1 MVNGYYEIRWTEIFL
16 SERIIFKM
24 KLTSLKYVQHEG
36 SQGEWRL
43 EDCTFG
49 DINLIVGKNAS
60 GKTMTLHVIKN
71 LAFMIARQKKLTYI
85 SGKYELEFDN
95 KGQKMTYS
103 LEYERKQIV
112 KEKFIFGSKVLL
124 DRSSDGTGKI
134 YADEL
139 GQDIKFKTST
149 DEIAVSVKKD
159 SIQHPFLDELHHWA
173 ESLVHFYFG
182 AHMGKNHLSALH
194 VSPDEDI
201 RFDHKE
207 TDKAV
212 VAIFEKGKRTIPDF
226 EDLVKADM
234 EVVGY
239 QIDKIS
245 VAPPLRLVLD
255 PPPPTPF
262 FALIVKETDLPDELD
277 QTDLAQG
284 MFRAL
289 SLIIQIDYAQMAN
302 STDCILIDDIGEGL
316 DFERSSNLIN
326 LIIEKAEKKSFQ
338 LIMSTNDR
346 FVMNNVN
353 LPYWNI
359 IHRVGNKSVFLNYRN
374 SKEMF
379 DEFELTG
386 LNNFDLFSTSYY
398 LRDQD
403 KK

>member
-1 MVNGYYEIRWTEIFL
+1 
-16 SERIIFKM
+16 M

-36 SQGEWRL
+36 EPGEWRL

-71 LAFMIARQKKLTYI
+71 LAILIARQKKLAYI

-95 KGQKMTYS
+95 KGQKMTYI
-103 LEYERKQIV
+103 LEYEQKQIV
-112 KEKFIFGSKVLL
+112 KEKFIVDSQVLL

-139 GQDIKFKTST
+139 GHEIRFKASI

-173 ESLVHFYFG
+173 ESLIHFYFG
-182 AHMGKNHLSALH
+182 GNMGKNHLATLRDS
-194 VSPDEDI
+194 SDEDV
-201 RFDHKE
+201 RVDHKE
-207 TDKAV
+207 TDKAA
-212 VAIFEKGKRTIPDF
+212 VAIFEKGRRAISDF

-245 VAPPLRLVLD
+245 VAPPLRLVFST
-255 PPPPTPF
+255 PPPTSL

-289 SLIIQIDYAQMAN
+289 SLIIQMNYALLSD
-302 STDCILIDDIGEGL
+302 STSCILIDDIGEGL
-316 DFERSSNLIN
+316 DFERSSNLIKL
-326 LIIEKAEKKSFQ
+326 LIDKANRMPFQ
-338 LIMSTNDR
+338 LIMTTNDR
-346 FVMNNVN
+346 FVMNNVEF
-353 LPYWNI
+353 PYWNI
-359 IHRVGNKSVFLNYRN
+359 IHRIRNKSIFINYRN
-374 SKEMF
+374 SKKLF

-386 LNNFDLFSTSYY
+386 LNNFDLFSSSYF

-403 KK
+403 EK